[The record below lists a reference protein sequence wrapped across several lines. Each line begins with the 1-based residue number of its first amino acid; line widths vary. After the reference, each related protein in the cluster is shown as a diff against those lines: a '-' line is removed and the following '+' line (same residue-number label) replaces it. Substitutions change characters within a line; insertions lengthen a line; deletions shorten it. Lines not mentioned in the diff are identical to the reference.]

1 MQVVFFVFFWLPN
14 ASGGGG
20 GGGAKQDK
28 NKYTVQRTGEKWV
41 LLVSE

>member
-28 NKYTVQRTGEKWV
+28 NKYTVQRAGEKWV